1 MSDEPLPD
9 FLRREHDRLDDLLG
23 RFFGAAHAGVLEAAR
38 DALHAFDDA
47 LRRHTADEEER
58 ILPSVAAP
66 SRKLLPGE
74 EESEP
79 ERLGRELRLEHVQ
92 IRELSAMMRR
102 LLERGDLDGATR
114 LAANLARRWD
124 AHTAREEKTL
134 SGPGSLSPDR

>member
-1 MSDEPLPD
+1 MPDEPLPD

-23 RFFGAAHAGVLEAAR
+23 RFFGAAHAGALDAAR
-38 DALHAFDDA
+38 DSLFAFDDS
-47 LRRHTADEEER
+47 LRRHTADEEAR
-58 ILPSVAAP
+58 ILPPVAAP
-66 SRKLLPGE
+66 GRKLLPGE

-102 LLERGDLDGATR
+102 LLEQDDLAGAER

-124 AHTAREEKTL
+124 AHTAREEKSL
-134 SGPGSLSPDR
+134 AGAGPGPDR